1 MAHSHHTTEIN
12 ERFDFSRV
20 ANVAYLLIGVGLV
33 LALIGFFVMPD
44 PPGRV
49 HHGGHHDDHHSA
61 IEAPAHTPASD
72 IHTVADE
79 PAGDHAD
86 DHHGS
91 GHEKNAHDRPITK
104 GTRLL
109 ANVLLNSMYFITLT
123 VGALFFLTIHKVG
136 NAGWH
141 TAIKRIPEAIST
153 YLPIGAL
160 FLAALC
166 FFLPDLYDWAYG
178 TDEIIATK
186 EGYLNQGFFILRNA
200 IFLAIW
206 IGAAFWLRNLSQ
218 KEDNL
223 TSWDSDRPTWI
234 FSRATAIAAIY
245 IILFALSY
253 SLFTVDWIKSLE
265 PHWFSTIFMVYV
277 FAGSMQ
283 SALITMYLIVLVAK
297 RFGYMS
303 YVNDSHLHDLG
314 KYTFG
319 FSVFW
324 GYIWVAQYLLIWYS
338 NIPEEGAYYVT
349 RYRVHDATYLGYAS
363 MFYLNVLVNFAIPF
377 IGLMTRNAK
386 RRPEVFVPIGL
397 IVLYGHWHDLFVMIM
412 PGAVGQFAG
421 IGFLEIG
428 SFLLFAGIF
437 IAVVF
442 RALSRANLVPSNHPY
457 LEESLHHST
466 GPV

>member
-33 LALIGFFVMPD
+33 LALIGFFVMPE
-44 PPGRV
+44 PPGRI
-49 HHGGHHDDHHSA
+49 HHGGGHHDDHHSA

-72 IHTVADE
+72 IHAVADE

-86 DHHGS
+86 DSH
-91 GHEKNAHDRPITK
+91 GHEKDAHDRPITK

-153 YLPIGAL
+153 YLPVGAL

-206 IGAAFWLRNLSQ
+206 IGAAFWLRNLSL

-349 RYRVHDATYLGYAS
+349 RYRVHDATYLGYAP

-428 SFLLFAGIF
+428 AFLLFAGIF

-442 RALSRANLVPSNHPY
+442 RALSRANLVPSNNPY

>member
-1 MAHSHHTTEIN
+1 MANSHHTTEIN
-12 ERFDFSRV
+12 ERFDFSKV

-49 HHGGHHDDHHSA
+49 HHGGGHHDEHSA
-61 IEAPAHTPASD
+61 IEAPAHTSTPSD

-79 PAGDHAD
+79 PAGDHGEG
-86 DHHGS
+86 HGHGKS
-91 GHEKNAHDRPITK
+91 AHDRPITK

-109 ANVLLNSMYFITLT
+109 ANVLLNSVYFITLT
-123 VGALFFLTIHKVG
+123 LGALFFLTIHTVG

-141 TAIKRIPEAIST
+141 IAIKRIPEAISS
-153 YLPIGAL
+153 YLPVGVIGLAVL
-160 FLAALC
+160 FL
-166 FFLPDLYDWAYG
+166 FLPDLYDWAYG
-178 TDEIIATK
+178 TDKIIAK
-186 EGYLNQGFFILRNA
+186 KAGYLNQGFFIIRNI
-200 IFLAIW
+200 IFFAIW

-223 TSWDSDRPTWI
+223 TNWDQNRPTWI
-234 FSRATAIAAIY
+234 FRRSTTIGAIY

-253 SLFTVDWIKSLE
+253 SFFAVDWIKSLE

-277 FAGSMQ
+277 FAGSML
-283 SALITMYLIVLVAK
+283 SALVTMYFIILVAK
-297 RFGYMS
+297 KYGYMS

-349 RYRVHDATYLGYAS
+349 RYRVHDATYLGYAP
-363 MFYLNVLVNFAIPF
+363 MFYFNVLVNFIIPF
-377 IGLMTRNAK
+377 VALMTRNAK
-386 RRPEVFVPIGL
+386 RRPEIYVPVGIIL
-397 IVLYGHWHDLFVMIM
+397 LYGHWHDLFLMIM
-412 PGAVGQFAG
+412 PGAISQFAG
-421 IGFLEIG
+421 IGFLELG
-428 SFLLFAGIF
+428 SFMLFAGIF

-442 RALSRANLVPSNHPY
+442 RALSRSNLAPTNHPY